1 MDNDGKQEIWGLK
14 DLPSPPPGK
23 TGWPWTV
30 ACPVLPHKMSDGRRW
45 PLISIVTPSYNQGK
59 YIEETIRSVLLQDY
73 PNLEYI
79 VMDGGSTDGTVEILR
94 KYEPFLSYIYIG
106 RDEGQAA
113 AIKAGFDRATGEI
126 LAWLNS
132 DDRYLPGAF
141 QTVATY
147 FAQDRRIA
155 FANSDVN
162 LIDENSSVIKRM
174 FVSRPSR
181 VVTANLGTH
190 SWPQQGCF
198 WRKWAYEKAG
208 GLDPSFEFTMDRDLF
223 LRITAIGRAGRIPGP
238 PLGEFRIHG
247 EAKSS
252 TITEVAN
259 AEGLRCIQKY
269 RSPLLCRMPNIL
281 KLYWWFFR
289 KPTGI
294 RIRLSRYFGIE
305 Y

>member
-1 MDNDGKQEIWGLK
+1 MVLLDLAV
-14 DLPSPPPGK
+14 LPSPPLGK
-23 TGWPWTV
+23 AGWPWIV
-30 ACPVLPHKMSDGRRW
+30 ECPELPDKMPDGRPW
-45 PLISIVTPSYNQGK
+45 PRISVVTPSYNQGK
-59 YIEETIRSVLLQDY
+59 YIEETIRSVLLQGC

-94 KYEPFLSYIYIG
+94 KYEPSLSYLHIG
-106 RDEGQAA
+106 PDEGQAA
-113 AIKAGFDRATGEI
+113 AIKVGFDKATGEI
-126 LAWLNS
+126 IAWLNS
-132 DDRYLPGAF
+132 DDRYLPGALPRVVRF
-141 QTVATY
+141 
-147 FAQDRRIA
+147 FAQRPRVV

-208 GLDPSFEFTMDRDLF
+208 GLDRSFEFTMDRDLF

-252 TITEVAN
+252 TKTEVAD

-269 RSPLLCRMPNIL
+269 RSPLLYRMPNIL
-281 KLYWWFFR
+281 KLYRWFFR

-294 RIRLSRYFGIE
+294 RVRLSRYFGIE